1 VKITK
6 GINTTRERESG
17 RGREGERERE
27 REREKEATN
36 LKEEKHFITLETG
49 KLVNDK

>member
-6 GINTTRERESG
+6 GINTRERESG
-17 RGREGERERE
+17 RGREGERE